1 MDVQAPVP
9 VPQPEAMVPSAGNS
23 NAPDDAFAGPF
34 DDASAMQ
41 LAIDVAGQS
50 RLWTAPNPWVGAV
63 LLDSE
68 RRVIA
73 TGRTQPPGGAHAE
86 AMALRETGDR
96 AKGATLV
103 VTLEPCSHHGR
114 TPPCADAVIEAGIA
128 RVVVAVR
135 DPDVKVAGQ
144 GIQRLRDAGIDVI
157 EGVGA
162 SLVEE
167 QLKPYLHQRRT
178 GRPFVVVKLAMTLDG
193 RIAAPDGTS
202 TWITGEEARRDVHQ
216 LRAECDA
223 ILVGAGTVRADDPS
237 LTVRMVEGRDPTRYV
252 LTHGNHV
259 DKAAKAQPCIELQGE
274 LHEVLDDLGR
284 RGHLQLLVEGGA
296 TVAGAFHQ
304 AGLVD
309 QYYVY
314 IAPAFLGGDDGRPL
328 FAGPGASTM
337 ADLWRGSFRSVTQLG
352 ADIRVI
358 LDRASR

>member
-1 MDVQAPVP
+1 MGQMD
-9 VPQPEAMVPSAGNS
+9 
-23 NAPDDAFAGPF
+23 GPF
-34 DDASAMQ
+34 DDRAAME
-41 LAIDVAGQS
+41 LAIEVATKS

-63 LLDSE
+63 LLDAH

-73 TGRTQPPGGAHAE
+73 TGRTQPPGGPHAE
-86 AMALRETGDR
+86 VMALREAGDLAR
-96 AKGATLV
+96 GSTLV

-114 TPPCADAVIEAGIA
+114 TPPCADAIIEAGIS
-128 RVVVAVR
+128 RVVMAVR

-144 GIQRLRDAGIDVI
+144 GIARLRHAGIEVV
-157 EGVGA
+157 EGIGA

-178 GRPFVVVKLAMTLDG
+178 GRPFVVLKLALTLDG

-202 TWITGEEARRDVHQ
+202 VWITGEEARRDVHQ

-223 ILVGAGTVRADDPS
+223 IVVGAGTVRADDPS

-252 LTHGNHV
+252 LGQVAET
-259 DKAAKAQPCIELQGE
+259 AKVQPCIEVQGE
-274 LHEVLDDLGR
+274 LRDVLDDLGR

-296 TVAGAFHQ
+296 NVAGAFHR

-314 IAPAFLGGDDGRPL
+314 IAPALLGGDDGRPL
-328 FAGPGASTM
+328 FAGPGAPTM
-337 ADLWRGSFRSVTQLG
+337 ADLWRGSFRSITQLG
-352 ADIRVI
+352 ADIRLI
-358 LDRASR
+358 LDRNPTR

>member
-1 MDVQAPVP
+1 MD
-9 VPQPEAMVPSAGNS
+9 
-23 NAPDDAFAGPF
+23 
-34 DDASAMQ
+34 
-41 LAIDVAGQS
+41 LAIEVASQS
-50 RLWTAPNPWVGAV
+50 RLWTTPNPWVGAV
-63 LLDSE
+63 LLDAQ

-73 TGRTQPPGGAHAE
+73 TGLTQPPGGPHAE
-86 AMALRETGDR
+86 VMALREAGDLAR
-96 AKGATLV
+96 GATLV

-114 TPPCADAVIEAGIA
+114 TPPCADAVVEAGIS
-128 RVVVAVR
+128 RVIVAVR

-144 GIQRLRDAGIDVI
+144 GIARLREVGIEVV

-178 GRPFVVVKLAMTLDG
+178 GRPFVILKLAMTLDG

-202 TWITGEEARRDVHQ
+202 VWITGEEARRDVHQ

-237 LTVRMVEGRDPTRYV
+237 LTVRMVEGRDPARYV
-252 LTHGNHV
+252 LGHV
-259 DKAAKAQPCIELQGE
+259 ASTAKVQPCVEVQGD
-274 LHEVLDDLGR
+274 LTHVLDELGR

-296 TVAGAFHQ
+296 NVAGAFHR

-314 IAPAFLGGDDGRPL
+314 VAPALLGGDDGRPL
-328 FAGPGASTM
+328 FAGPGAPTM

-352 ADIRVI
+352 DDIRIV
-358 LDRASR
+358 LDRSQL

>member
-1 MDVQAPVP
+1 
-9 VPQPEAMVPSAGNS
+9 MVEDTTFTGPLD
-23 NAPDDAFAGPF
+23 DDA
-34 DDASAMQ
+34 AMR
-41 LAIDVAGQS
+41 LAIDVAAHS

-63 LLDSE
+63 LLDAQ
-68 RRVIA
+68 RRVIS
-73 TGRTQPPGGAHAE
+73 TGCTQPPGGPHAE
-86 AMALRETGDR
+86 PIALREAGER

-114 TPPCADAVIEAGIA
+114 TPPCADAVIEAGVA

-135 DPDVKVAGQ
+135 DPDVKVAGR
-144 GIQRLRDAGIDVI
+144 GIQRLRDAGIEVI

-178 GRPFVVVKLAMTLDG
+178 GRPFVVLKLAMTLDG

-202 TWITGEEARRDVHQ
+202 TWITGREARRDVHQ

-237 LTVRMVEGRDPTRYV
+237 LTVRMVEGRDPARFV
-252 LTHGNHV
+252 LGHV
-259 DKAAKAQPCIELQGE
+259 VETAKVQPCVEVQGE
-274 LHEVLDDLGR
+274 LSEVLEEIGR

-296 TVAGAFHQ
+296 SVAGAFHR
-304 AGLVD
+304 AGLID

-314 IAPAFLGGDDGRPL
+314 IAPALLGGDNGRPL
-328 FAGPGASTM
+328 FAGPGAPTM
-337 ADLWRGSFRSVTQLG
+337 SDLWRGSFRSVIQLG

-358 LDRASR
+358 LDRPKH

>member
-1 MDVQAPVP
+1 M
-9 VPQPEAMVPSAGNS
+9 
-23 NAPDDAFAGPF
+23 NAPETASLGPLDDHE
-34 DDASAMQ
+34 AMQ
-41 LAIDVAGQS
+41 LALQVAAQS

-63 LLDSE
+63 LLDAQ

-73 TGRTQPPGGAHAE
+73 TGRTQPPGGPHAE
-86 AMALRETGDR
+86 AMALRVVRDAGEL
-96 AKGATLV
+96 AHGATLV

-114 TPPCADAVIEAGIA
+114 TPPCADAVIEAGVA

-144 GIQRLRDAGIDVI
+144 GIQRLRDAGIEVI

-178 GRPFVVVKLAMTLDG
+178 GRPFVVLKLAMTLDG

-202 TWITGEEARRDVHQ
+202 TWITGDEARRDVHQ

-237 LTVRMVEGRDPTRYV
+237 LTVRVVEGRDPTRYV
-252 LTHGNHV
+252 LGHV
-259 DKAAKAQPCIELQGE
+259 AQGAKVQPCVELHGE
-274 LHEVLDDLGR
+274 LPEVLDDLGR

-296 TVAGAFHQ
+296 AVAGAFHR
-304 AGLVD
+304 AGLID
-309 QYYVY
+309 TYYVY
-314 IAPAFLGGDDGRPL
+314 IAPAFLGGNDGQPL
-328 FAGPGASTM
+328 FTGPGSPTM

-352 ADIRVI
+352 ADIRII
-358 LDRASR
+358 LDPPNT

>member
-1 MDVQAPVP
+1 MGGDTAFTGPLD
-9 VPQPEAMVPSAGNS
+9 
-23 NAPDDAFAGPF
+23 DDA
-34 DDASAMQ
+34 AMR
-41 LAIDVAGQS
+41 LAIDVAAKS
-50 RLWTAPNPWVGAV
+50 RVWTAPNPWVGAV
-63 LLDSE
+63 LLDAQ
-68 RRVIA
+68 RRVIS
-73 TGRTQPPGGAHAE
+73 TGRTQPPGGSHAE
-86 AMALRETGDR
+86 PMALREAGER

-114 TPPCADAVIEAGIA
+114 TPPCADAVIEAGVA

-135 DPDVKVAGQ
+135 DPDVKVAGR
-144 GIQRLRDAGIDVI
+144 GIQRLRDAGIEVI

-162 SLVEE
+162 SLIEE

-178 GRPFVVVKLAMTLDG
+178 GRPFVVLKLAMTLDG

-223 ILVGAGTVRADDPS
+223 ILVGAGTVRADNPS
-237 LTVRMVEGRDPTRYV
+237 LTVRMVEGRDPARFV
-252 LTHGNHV
+252 LGHV
-259 DKAAKAQPCIELQGE
+259 VETAKVQPCVEVQGE
-274 LHEVLDDLGR
+274 LSEVLEEIGR

-296 TVAGAFHQ
+296 SVAGAFHR

-314 IAPAFLGGDDGRPL
+314 IAPALLGGDDGRPL
-328 FAGPGASTM
+328 FAGPGVPTM

-358 LDRASR
+358 LDRAS

>member
-1 MDVQAPVP
+1 MSVMNGPLDDQA
-9 VPQPEAMVPSAGNS
+9 AME
-23 NAPDDAFAGPF
+23 
-34 DDASAMQ
+34 
-41 LAIDVAGQS
+41 LAIDVATKS

-63 LLDSE
+63 LLDAQH
-68 RRVIA
+68 RVIA
-73 TGRTQPPGGAHAE
+73 TGRTQPPGGPHAE
-86 AMALRETGDR
+86 PMALREAGDLAR
-96 AKGATLV
+96 GATLF

-114 TPPCADAVIEAGIA
+114 TPPCADAIIEAGVS

-144 GIQRLRDAGIDVI
+144 GIARLRDAGIEVV

-162 SLVEE
+162 ALVEE

-178 GRPFVVVKLAMTLDG
+178 GRPFVVLKLAMTLDG

-202 TWITGEEARRDVHQ
+202 VWITGEEARRDVHE

-237 LTVRMVEGRDPTRYV
+237 LTVRMVEGRDPSRYV
-252 LTHGNHV
+252 LGPV
-259 DKAAKAQPCIELQGE
+259 ASSAKVQPCVEVQGD
-274 LHEVLDDLGR
+274 LTEVLDELGR

-296 TVAGAFHQ
+296 NVAGAFHR

-314 IAPAFLGGDDGRPL
+314 IAPALLGGDNGRPL
-328 FAGPGASTM
+328 FAGPGAPTM
-337 ADLWRGSFRSVTQLG
+337 ADLWRGTFRSVTQLG
-352 ADIRVI
+352 ADIRLV
-358 LDRASR
+358 LDRNPTR

>member
-1 MDVQAPVP
+1 MPLDDQRN
-9 VPQPEAMVPSAGNS
+9 PQPEGSSPLPVGPLDDEAAMG
-23 NAPDDAFAGPF
+23 
-34 DDASAMQ
+34 
-41 LAIDVAGQS
+41 LAIQVAGQS

-63 LLDSE
+63 LLDTQ

-73 TGRTQPPGGAHAE
+73 TGRTQPPGGPHAE
-86 AMALRETGDR
+86 AMALREAGER
-96 AKGATLV
+96 ANGSTLV

-144 GIQRLRDAGIDVI
+144 GLQRLRDAGVEVI
-157 EGVGA
+157 EGVGTA
-162 SLVEE
+162 LVEE

-178 GRPFVVVKLAMTLDG
+178 GQPFVVLKLAMTLDG

-202 TWITGEEARRDVHQ
+202 TWITGEEARRDVHH

-223 ILVGAGTVRADDPS
+223 IVVGAGTVRADDPS

-252 LTHGNHV
+252 LGRSGHV
-259 DKAAKAQPCIELQGE
+259 GESAKVQPCVEMQGE
-274 LHEVLDDLGR
+274 LTEVLDELGR

-296 TVAGAFHQ
+296 SVAGAFHR

-314 IAPAFLGGDDGRPL
+314 IAPALLGGDDGLPL
-328 FAGPGASTM
+328 FAGAGAPTM
-337 ADLWRGSFRSVTQLG
+337 SDLWRGSFSSVTQLG

-358 LDRASR
+358 LNRPPN

>member
-1 MDVQAPVP
+1 MTEMTEMTRMTELTGPLDDQA
-9 VPQPEAMVPSAGNS
+9 
-23 NAPDDAFAGPF
+23 
-34 DDASAMQ
+34 AMQ
-41 LAIDVAGQS
+41 LAVEVAARS

-63 LLDSE
+63 LLDAQ
-68 RRVIA
+68 RRVVA
-73 TGRTQPPGGAHAE
+73 TGRTQPPGGPHAE
-86 AMALRETGDR
+86 AMALREAGDLTR
-96 AKGATLV
+96 GATLV

-114 TPPCADAVIEAGIA
+114 TPPCADAVIEAGIS

-144 GIQRLRDAGIDVI
+144 GIQRLRDAGIEVV

-162 SLVEE
+162 SRVEE

-178 GRPFVVVKLAMTLDG
+178 GRPFVVLKLAMTLDG

-202 TWITGEEARRDVHQ
+202 VWITGEEARRDVHQ

-237 LTVRMVEGRDPTRYV
+237 LTVRTVEGRDPSRYV
-252 LTHGNHV
+252 LGNV
-259 DKAAKAQPCIELQGE
+259 ASSAKVQPCVEVQGD
-274 LHEVLDDLGR
+274 LTEVLDELGR

-296 TVAGAFHQ
+296 NVAGAFHR

-314 IAPAFLGGDDGRPL
+314 IAPALLGGDDGRPL
-328 FAGPGASTM
+328 FAGPGAPTM
-337 ADLWRGSFRSVTQLG
+337 ADLWRGTFRSITQLG
-352 ADIRVI
+352 ADIRLI
-358 LDRASR
+358 LDRSSR

>member
-1 MDVQAPVP
+1 MDPNTDFKGP
-9 VPQPEAMVPSAGNS
+9 LD
-23 NAPDDAFAGPF
+23 DDA
-34 DDASAMQ
+34 AMR
-41 LAIDVAGQS
+41 LAIEVAAQS

-63 LLDSE
+63 LLDAQ
-68 RRVIA
+68 RRVIS
-73 TGRTQPPGGAHAE
+73 TGRTQLPGGPHAE
-86 AMALRETGDR
+86 PMALREAGEL
-96 AKGATLV
+96 AKGSTLV

-135 DPDVKVAGQ
+135 DPDVKVAGR
-144 GIQRLRDAGIDVI
+144 GIQRLRDAGIEVI

-178 GRPFVVVKLAMTLDG
+178 GRPFVVLKLAMTLDG

-202 TWITGEEARRDVHQ
+202 TWITGDEARRDVHQ

-237 LTVRMVEGRDPTRYV
+237 LTVRMVEGRDPSRFV
-252 LTHGNHV
+252 LGHV
-259 DKAAKAQPCIELQGE
+259 AENAKVQPCVEVQGE
-274 LHEVLDDLGR
+274 LTEVLDELGR

-296 TVAGAFHQ
+296 SVAGAFHR

-309 QYYVY
+309 QYSVY
-314 IAPAFLGGDDGRPL
+314 IAPALLGGDDGRPL
-328 FAGPGASTM
+328 FAGPGAPTM
-337 ADLWRGSFRSVTQLG
+337 ADLWRGSFRSVTHLG

-358 LDRASR
+358 LDRAS

>member
-1 MDVQAPVP
+1 MTTETNGPLDDQA
-9 VPQPEAMVPSAGNS
+9 AME
-23 NAPDDAFAGPF
+23 
-34 DDASAMQ
+34 
-41 LAIDVAGQS
+41 LAVEVAAQS

-63 LLDSE
+63 LLDAQ

-73 TGRTQPPGGAHAE
+73 TGRTQPPGGPHAE
-86 AMALRETGDR
+86 AMALREAGDLTR
-96 AKGATLV
+96 GATLV

-114 TPPCADAVIEAGIA
+114 TPPCADAMIGAGIS

-144 GIQRLRDAGIDVI
+144 GIQRLRDAGIEVV

-178 GRPFVVVKLAMTLDG
+178 GRPFVVLKLAMTLDG

-202 TWITGEEARRDVHQ
+202 VWITGEEARRDVHQ

-237 LTVRMVEGRDPTRYV
+237 LTVRMVEGRDPARYV
-252 LTHGNHV
+252 LGHV
-259 DKAAKAQPCIELQGE
+259 ASDAKVQPCVEVQGE
-274 LHEVLDDLGR
+274 LTDVLNELGR

-296 TVAGAFHQ
+296 NVAGAFHR

-314 IAPAFLGGDDGRPL
+314 IAPALLGGEDGRPL
-328 FAGPGASTM
+328 FAGPGAPTM
-337 ADLWRGSFRSVTQLG
+337 ADLWRGTFRSITQLG
-352 ADIRVI
+352 ADIRLI
-358 LDRASR
+358 LDRSSL

>member
-1 MDVQAPVP
+1 MTEMTEMTRMTELTGPLDDQA
-9 VPQPEAMVPSAGNS
+9 
-23 NAPDDAFAGPF
+23 
-34 DDASAMQ
+34 AMQ
-41 LAIDVAGQS
+41 LAVEVAARS

-63 LLDSE
+63 LLDAQ
-68 RRVIA
+68 RRVVA
-73 TGRTQPPGGAHAE
+73 TGRTQPPGGPHAE
-86 AMALRETGDR
+86 AMALREAGDLTR
-96 AKGATLV
+96 GATLV

-114 TPPCADAVIEAGIA
+114 TPPCADAVIEAGIS

-144 GIQRLRDAGIDVI
+144 GIQRLRDAGIEVV

-162 SLVEE
+162 SRVEE

-178 GRPFVVVKLAMTLDG
+178 GRPLVVLKLAMTLDG

-202 TWITGEEARRDVHQ
+202 VWITGEEARRDVHQ

-237 LTVRMVEGRDPTRYV
+237 LTVRLVEGRDPSRYV
-252 LTHGNHV
+252 LGNV
-259 DKAAKAQPCIELQGE
+259 ASSAKVQPCVEVQGD
-274 LHEVLDDLGR
+274 LTEVLDELGR

-296 TVAGAFHQ
+296 NVAGAFHR

-314 IAPAFLGGDDGRPL
+314 IAPALLGGDDGRPL
-328 FAGPGASTM
+328 FAGPGAPTM
-337 ADLWRGSFRSVTQLG
+337 ADLWRGTFRSITQLG
-352 ADIRVI
+352 ADIRLI
-358 LDRASR
+358 LDRSSR

>member
-1 MDVQAPVP
+1 MTELTGMTGPLDDQA
-9 VPQPEAMVPSAGNS
+9 AME
-23 NAPDDAFAGPF
+23 
-34 DDASAMQ
+34 
-41 LAIDVAGQS
+41 LAIHVAAQS

-63 LLDSE
+63 LLDAQ

-73 TGRTQPPGGAHAE
+73 TGHTQPPGGPHAE
-86 AMALRETGDR
+86 AMALREAGDLAR
-96 AKGATLV
+96 SATLV

-114 TPPCADAVIEAGIA
+114 TPPCADAVIEAGIT

-144 GIQRLRDAGIDVI
+144 GIQRLRDAGIEVV
-157 EGVGA
+157 EGIGA

-178 GRPFVVVKLAMTLDG
+178 GRPFVVLKLAMTLDG

-202 TWITGEEARRDVHQ
+202 VWITGEEARRDVHQ

-237 LTVRMVEGRDPTRYV
+237 LTVRMVEGRDPARYV
-252 LTHGNHV
+252 LGQVAQT
-259 DKAAKAQPCIELQGE
+259 AKIQPCVEVQGD
-274 LHEVLDDLGR
+274 LTDVLDELGR

-296 TVAGAFHQ
+296 NVAGAFHR

-314 IAPAFLGGDDGRPL
+314 IAPALLGGDDGRPL
-328 FAGPGASTM
+328 FAGPGAPTM

-352 ADIRVI
+352 ADIRLI
-358 LDRASR
+358 LDRNPNL

>member
-1 MDVQAPVP
+1 MTELTGMTGPLDDQA
-9 VPQPEAMVPSAGNS
+9 AME
-23 NAPDDAFAGPF
+23 
-34 DDASAMQ
+34 
-41 LAIDVAGQS
+41 LAIHVAAQS

-63 LLDSE
+63 LLDAQ

-73 TGRTQPPGGAHAE
+73 TGHTQPPGGPHAE
-86 AMALRETGDR
+86 AMALREAGDLAR
-96 AKGATLV
+96 SATLV

-114 TPPCADAVIEAGIA
+114 TPPCADAVIEAGIT

-144 GIQRLRDAGIDVI
+144 GIQRLRDAGIEVV
-157 EGVGA
+157 EGIGA

-178 GRPFVVVKLAMTLDG
+178 GRPFVVLKLAMTLDG

-202 TWITGEEARRDVHQ
+202 VWITGEEARRDVHQ

-237 LTVRMVEGRDPTRYV
+237 LTVRMVEGRDPARYV
-252 LTHGNHV
+252 LGQVAQT
-259 DKAAKAQPCIELQGE
+259 AKIQPCVEVQGD
-274 LHEVLDDLGR
+274 LTDVLDELGR

-296 TVAGAFHQ
+296 NVAGAFHR

-314 IAPAFLGGDDGRPL
+314 IAPALLGGDDGRPL
-328 FAGPGASTM
+328 FAGPGAPTM

-352 ADIRVI
+352 ADIRLI
-358 LDRASR
+358 LDRSKL

>member
-1 MDVQAPVP
+1 MFEGSLNVNTPDVALIRPLD
-9 VPQPEAMVPSAGNS
+9 
-23 NAPDDAFAGPF
+23 DDA
-34 DDASAMQ
+34 AMQ
-41 LAIDVAGQS
+41 LAIHVAAQS

-63 LLDSE
+63 LLDPE

-73 TGRTQPPGGAHAE
+73 TGRTQPPGGPHAE
-86 AMALRETGDR
+86 PMALREAGEL

-114 TPPCADAVIEAGIA
+114 TPPCADAIIQAGVA

-135 DPDVKVAGQ
+135 DPDVKVAGR
-144 GIQRLRDAGIDVI
+144 GIQRIRDAGIEVF

-178 GRPFVVVKLAMTLDG
+178 RRPFVVLKLAMTLDG

-237 LTVRMVEGRDPTRYV
+237 LNVRMVEGRDPTRYV
-252 LTHGNHV
+252 LSHSGHV
-259 DKAAKAQPCIELQGE
+259 RETAKVQPCVELQGE
-274 LHEVLDDLGR
+274 LTEVLEELGR

-296 TVAGAFHQ
+296 SVAGAFHR
-304 AGLVD
+304 GRLVD

-314 IAPAFLGGDDGRPL
+314 IAPALLGGDDGKPL
-328 FAGPGASTM
+328 FAGPGVPTM
-337 ADLWRGSFRSVTQLG
+337 GDLWRGSFRSVTQLG
-352 ADIRVI
+352 ADIRLI
-358 LDRASR
+358 LDRPS

>member
-1 MDVQAPVP
+1 M
-9 VPQPEAMVPSAGNS
+9 E
-23 NAPDDAFAGPF
+23 PDTYFTGPF
-34 DDASAMQ
+34 DDDAAMG
-41 LAIDVAGQS
+41 LAIQVAAQS

-63 LLDSE
+63 LLDAQ
-68 RRVIA
+68 RQVVA
-73 TGRTQPPGGAHAE
+73 TGRTQPPGGPHAE
-86 AMALRETGDR
+86 AMALREAGR
-96 AKGATLV
+96 LAKSATLV

-114 TPPCADAVIEAGIA
+114 TPPCADAVIEAGIT

-144 GIQRLRDAGIDVI
+144 GIQRLRDAGIEVI

-178 GRPFVVVKLAMTLDG
+178 GRPFVVLKLAMTLDG

-216 LRAECDA
+216 LRSECDA

-237 LTVRMVEGRDPTRYV
+237 LTVRMVEGRDPARYV
-252 LTHGNHV
+252 LGLV
-259 DKAAKAQPCIELQGE
+259 AKTAKVQPCVELQGE
-274 LHEVLDDLGR
+274 LTEVLDELGR

-296 TVAGAFHQ
+296 SVARTFHR
-304 AGLVD
+304 ADLID

-314 IAPAFLGGDDGRPL
+314 IAPALLGGDDGRPL
-328 FAGPGASTM
+328 FAGPGAPTIS
-337 ADLWRGSFRSVTQLG
+337 DLWRGSFRSVTQLG

-358 LDRASR
+358 LDRAATIAPSAR

>member
-1 MDVQAPVP
+1 MTEMTETTETTELTGPLDDQA
-9 VPQPEAMVPSAGNS
+9 
-23 NAPDDAFAGPF
+23 
-34 DDASAMQ
+34 AMQ
-41 LAIDVAGQS
+41 LAVKVAAQS

-63 LLDSE
+63 LLDAQ

-73 TGRTQPPGGAHAE
+73 TGHTQPPGGPHAE
-86 AMALRETGDR
+86 AVALREAGDLTR
-96 AKGATLV
+96 GATLV

-114 TPPCADAVIEAGIA
+114 TPPCADAVIEAGIS

-144 GIQRLRDAGIDVI
+144 GIQRLRDAGIEVV

-178 GRPFVVVKLAMTLDG
+178 GRPLVVLKLAMTLDG

-202 TWITGEEARRDVHQ
+202 VWITGEEARRDVHQ

-237 LTVRMVEGRDPTRYV
+237 LTVRMVEGRDPARYV
-252 LTHGNHV
+252 LGNV
-259 DKAAKAQPCIELQGE
+259 ASSAKVQPCVEVQGN
-274 LHEVLDDLGR
+274 LTEVLDELGR

-296 TVAGAFHQ
+296 NVAGAFHR

-314 IAPAFLGGDDGRPL
+314 IAPALLGGDDGRPL
-328 FAGPGASTM
+328 FAGPGAPTM
-337 ADLWRGSFRSVTQLG
+337 ADLWRGTFRSITQLG
-352 ADIRVI
+352 ADIRLI
-358 LDRASR
+358 LDRSKP

>member
-1 MDVQAPVP
+1 MSDSESLPVGSLDD
-9 VPQPEAMVPSAGNS
+9 EA
-23 NAPDDAFAGPF
+23 
-34 DDASAMQ
+34 AMQ
-41 LAIDVAGQS
+41 LAVQVAQQS

-63 LLDSE
+63 VLDRQ
-68 RRVIA
+68 RRVLA
-73 TGRTQPPGGAHAE
+73 TGRTQPPGGGHAE
-86 AMALRETGDR
+86 PMALRAAGAASKD
-96 AKGATLV
+96 ATLV

-114 TPPCADAVIEAGIA
+114 TPPCADAIIEARIA

-135 DPDVKVAGQ
+135 DPDVKVAGR
-144 GIQRLRDAGIDVI
+144 GMQRLRDAGIEVI

-178 GRPFVVVKLAMTLDG
+178 GRPFVVLKLAMTLDG

-223 ILVGAGTVRADDPS
+223 ILVGSGTVRADNPS
-237 LTVRMVEGRDPTRYV
+237 LTVRMVEGRDPARYV
-252 LTHGNHV
+252 LGRVPQDTKV
-259 DKAAKAQPCIELQGE
+259 QPCVE
-274 LHEVLDDLGR
+274 LHGEPTEVLDELGQ
-284 RGHLQLLVEGGA
+284 RGHLQVLVEGGA
-296 TVAGAFHQ
+296 SVAGAFHR

-314 IAPAFLGGDDGRPL
+314 IAPALLGGEDGRPL
-328 FAGPGASTM
+328 FAGPGVPTM

-352 ADIRVI
+352 ADLRVI
-358 LDRASR
+358 LDRAR

>member
-1 MDVQAPVP
+1 
-9 VPQPEAMVPSAGNS
+9 MVEDTTFTGPLD
-23 NAPDDAFAGPF
+23 DDA
-34 DDASAMQ
+34 AMH
-41 LAIDVAGQS
+41 LAIDVAAHS

-63 LLDSE
+63 LLDAQ
-68 RRVIA
+68 RRVIS
-73 TGRTQPPGGAHAE
+73 TGRTQPPGGPHAE
-86 AMALRETGDR
+86 PMALREAGER

-114 TPPCADAVIEAGIA
+114 TPPCADAVIEAGVA

-135 DPDVKVAGQ
+135 DPDVKVAGR
-144 GIQRLRDAGIDVI
+144 GIQRLRDAGIEVI

-162 SLVEE
+162 SLIEE

-178 GRPFVVVKLAMTLDG
+178 GRPFVVLKLAMTLDG
-193 RIAAPDGTS
+193 RIATPDGTS

-237 LTVRMVEGRDPTRYV
+237 LTVRMVEGRDPARFV
-252 LTHGNHV
+252 LGHV
-259 DKAAKAQPCIELQGE
+259 VETAKVQPCVEVQGE
-274 LHEVLDDLGR
+274 LSQVLEEIGR

-296 TVAGAFHQ
+296 SVAGAFHR

-314 IAPAFLGGDDGRPL
+314 IAPALLGGDDGRPL
-328 FAGPGASTM
+328 FAGPGVPTM

-352 ADIRVI
+352 ADIRLI
-358 LDRASR
+358 LDRAR

>member
-1 MDVQAPVP
+1 VALDAQSDPRHGPLAAGSSPLP
-9 VPQPEAMVPSAGNS
+9 IEPLDDEA
-23 NAPDDAFAGPF
+23 
-34 DDASAMQ
+34 AMA
-41 LAIDVAGQS
+41 LAIHVAAQS

-63 LLDSE
+63 LLDSQ
-68 RRVIA
+68 RRVIS
-73 TGRTQPPGGAHAE
+73 TGSTRPPGGPHAE
-86 AMALRETGDR
+86 AMALREAGER
-96 AKGATLV
+96 AKGSTLA

-114 TPPCADAVIEAGIA
+114 TPPCADAVIEAGIS

-144 GIQRLRDAGIDVI
+144 GIQRLRDAGIEVI

-162 SLVEE
+162 ALVEE

-178 GRPFVVVKLAMTLDG
+178 GRPFVVLKLAMTLDG

-223 ILVGAGTVRADDPS
+223 ILVGAGTVRTDNPS

-252 LTHGNHV
+252 LGRSGHV
-259 DKAAKAQPCIELQGE
+259 GESAEVQPCVEVQGE
-274 LHEVLDDLGR
+274 LTEVLDELGR

-296 TVAGAFHQ
+296 SVAGAFHR
-304 AGLVD
+304 AGLID

-314 IAPAFLGGDDGRPL
+314 IAPALLGGDDGKPL
-328 FAGPGASTM
+328 FAGPGAPTM
-337 ADLWRGSFRSVTQLG
+337 ADLWRGTFRSVTQLG

-358 LDRASR
+358 LDSVST